1 MYTTTNMNRSSVIF
15 VLTIILLNN
24 FLQSDYMLDIVNRNV
39 ITPMGFEL
47 DLEKAED
54 KVILSTV
61 HTFVLIVLVAL
72 GAVTQLKSV
81 TNAVSKAANK
91 LKKKN

>member
-1 MYTTTNMNRSSVIF
+1 MNRSSVIF

>member
-1 MYTTTNMNRSSVIF
+1 MERQSVIF
-15 VLTIILLNN
+15 VLTIILINN
-24 FLQSDYMLDIVNRNV
+24 FLQSDFMLDFVNRN
-39 ITPMGFEL
+39 IISPMGFDL
-47 DLEKAED
+47 DLDQRTD
-54 KVILSTV
+54 KVILATV

-91 LKKKN
+91 LKKTKNVTQN

>member
-1 MYTTTNMNRSSVIF
+1 MDRQSVIF
-15 VLTIILLNN
+15 VLTIILINN
-24 FLQSDYMLDIVNRNV
+24 FLQSDFMLDVVNRN
-39 ITPMGFEL
+39 IISPMGFDL
-47 DLEKAED
+47 DLDQITD

-91 LKKKN
+91 LKKPKVSNNNN

>member
-1 MYTTTNMNRSSVIF
+1 
-15 VLTIILLNN
+15 
-24 FLQSDYMLDIVNRNV
+24 MLDVVNRN
-39 ITPMGFEL
+39 IISPMGFDL
-47 DLEKAED
+47 DLDQITD

-91 LKKKN
+91 LKKPKVSNNNN

>member
-1 MYTTTNMNRSSVIF
+1 MDRNNVIF

-24 FLQSDYMLDIVNRNV
+24 FLQSDFMLDVVNKN
-39 ITPMGFEL
+39 IISPMGFEL
-47 DLEKAED
+47 DLDDIED

-81 TNAVSKAANK
+81 TNIVSKAANK
-91 LKKKN
+91 LKKK